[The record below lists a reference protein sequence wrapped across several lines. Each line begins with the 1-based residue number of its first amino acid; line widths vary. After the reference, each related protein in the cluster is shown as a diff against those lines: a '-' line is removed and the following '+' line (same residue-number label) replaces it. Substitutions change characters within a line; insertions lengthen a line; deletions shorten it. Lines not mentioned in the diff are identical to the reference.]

1 MQKMCE
7 QTAKVVQKMCE
18 AHQKVVQK
26 MWFCIYF
33 LLTFN
38 KKHVTLFSKKKT
50 ACYESEFQT

>member
-1 MQKMCE
+1 MWE
-7 QTAKVVQKMCE
+7 IHPKVVQKMWE
-18 AHQKVVQK
+18 IRPEVVQK

-38 KKHVTLFSKKKT
+38 KKHVTLFSEKKT